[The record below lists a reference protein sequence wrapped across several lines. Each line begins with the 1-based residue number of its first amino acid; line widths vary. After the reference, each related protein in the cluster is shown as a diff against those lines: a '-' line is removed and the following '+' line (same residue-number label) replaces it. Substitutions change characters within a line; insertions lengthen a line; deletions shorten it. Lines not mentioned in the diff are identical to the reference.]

1 MGAGMSTLGGGIA
14 GVMSGIEVGQERGMA
29 SGLAQGAISGSLSTV
44 GGLLL
49 GPIGTVLGKMLGDAI
64 GKAAFGLG
72 DWMAKHFNIFE
83 IVDKYILSPIQNIFR
98 TIGNVITDIKNGI
111 VSAITSVL
119 PDWAKKLI
127 GITDTK
133 PQSEGDKIR
142 EQMKRDPEA
151 AFKEA
156 QFQAAKRSKI
166 NRESGGDEVDN
177 KNIKS
182 PSISEIVQSF
192 LLSRSQ
198 DEISDSFHGNS
209 TILPSMAPAAGQK
222 SISQRMASF
231 ASNVGEKIASVF
243 NGSGALPTD
252 SSVVT
257 SEFGPRNTGLVGAS
271 TFHKGIDLRAP
282 MGSPIYAMQQGTVS
296 GINDK
301 WGKVILKHPNNYT
314 SEYAH
319 LSGYNVK
326 PGDIVQ
332 KGQRI
337 GSAGK
342 TGPIPGMAPHLHHTI
357 KAPDGTAI
365 NPRSFYEQI
374 GINLQQKG
382 GNQISNREVGGPNL
396 NMKHVA
402 KMQADKDMTTANLF
416 NESTKGIQNS
426 LQDSMN
432 HSGKQT
438 AVIVNSM
445 TNSIS
450 SSMNSLAKSVS
461 GGGGGGSN
469 QGNDEISAILSGRMQ

>member
-1 MGAGMSTLGGGIA
+1 
-14 GVMSGIEVGQERGMA
+14 
-29 SGLAQGAISGSLSTV
+29 
-44 GGLLL
+44 
-49 GPIGTVLGKMLGDAI
+49 MLGDAI

-98 TIGNVITDIKNGI
+98 TIGNVITYIKNGI

-282 MGSPIYAMQQGTVS
+282 MGSPIYAMQQGTVA

-301 WGKVILKHPNNYT
+301 WGKVILKHPNNYL

-319 LSGYNVK
+319 LSEFGVK

-374 GINLQQKG
+374 GIDLQRKG